1 MKTVDLLNLVHFND
15 KRRKRVLN
23 KTRNMNYA
31 SQSATV
37 ESFCQY
43 TAHTQEPQ
51 LLPKRKAT
59 GPTKAER

>member
-1 MKTVDLLNLVHFND
+1 
-15 KRRKRVLN
+15 
-23 KTRNMNYA
+23 MNYA